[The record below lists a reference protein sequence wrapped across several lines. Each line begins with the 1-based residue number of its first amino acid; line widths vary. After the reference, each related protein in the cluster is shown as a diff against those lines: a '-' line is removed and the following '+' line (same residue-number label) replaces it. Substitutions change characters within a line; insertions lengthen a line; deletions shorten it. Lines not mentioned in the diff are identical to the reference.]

1 LNSRRGQLQGRES
14 RAGSEII
21 NVQVPLAEM
30 FGYAT
35 EIRSRT
41 QGRGS
46 FTMHFSHY
54 EQAPGNI
61 ADDIIGG
68 SNGKGPKT

>member
-1 LNSRRGQLQGRES
+1 
-14 RAGSEII
+14 
-21 NVQVPLAEM
+21 VPLAAM

-54 EQAPGNI
+54 EQVPGNI
-61 ADDIIGG
+61 AEEIIG
-68 SNGKGPKT
+68 SANGEKSKK

>member
-1 LNSRRGQLQGRES
+1 
-14 RAGSEII
+14 
-21 NVQVPLAEM
+21 
-30 FGYAT
+30 
-35 EIRSRT
+35 
-41 QGRGS
+41 
-46 FTMHFSHY
+46 MHFSHY

>member
-1 LNSRRGQLQGRES
+1 LNSRRGQLQGRET
-14 RAGSEII
+14 RAASEII
-21 NVQVPLAEM
+21 NVQVPLSEM

-54 EQAPGNI
+54 TQVPPNI

-68 SNGKGPKT
+68 TNGNRPKK

>member
-1 LNSRRGQLQGRES
+1 MQGRES
-14 RAGSEII
+14 RGGTEII
-21 NVQVPLAEM
+21 NVQVPLAAM

-54 EQAPGNI
+54 EQAPAKHCGR
-61 ADDIIGG
+61 DYRQRERRR
-68 SNGKGPKT
+68 KPKK